1 MARTSEYYRGKRKK
15 KNRVLIPAAVLLGL
29 ISLVVVLFYGMQK
42 YVVITKDSVRVELPI
57 LGEMEELTG
66 IAESEQRELE
76 PMAEVSVTFE
86 EPDYSR
92 IEADAGYNLQ
102 QMRAIFVKADD
113 FTVDKITEYAARLNV
128 GNALVLEMKPPSGAI
143 KWDSKAW
150 SATAFGLTG
159 SPLTDEMKTQLA
171 TLKENKVYLVAQ
183 ISICRDE
190 LYASRSTVV
199 TLRNDAGFNYMDEGG
214 YWLDGY
220 SLDLLDY
227 TVSMVRE
234 LYEMG
239 FDEVVLANVVH
250 PVLKEGERVLYS
262 REMSTPQ
269 SPVNAICGF
278 ARSVA
283 EELKDRDG
291 FLSIYVDSASA
302 LLGRDSANGQD
313 GNLFFKLYDSVYY
326 MTDRYAYTFNVA
338 DLQNKQIIGRLSER
352 FVPVVLNYLPD
363 NRDKISWV
371 LIDTEND

>member
-239 FDEVVLANVVH
+239 
-250 PVLKEGERVLYS
+250 
-262 REMSTPQ
+262 STAARCP
-269 SPVNAICGF
+269 PRR
-278 ARSVA
+278 ARST
-283 EELKDRDG
+283 R
-291 FLSIYVDSASA
+291 SAA
-302 LLGRDSANGQD
+302 LRAVWRRN
-313 GNLFFKLYDSVYY
+313 
-326 MTDRYAYTFNVA
+326 
-338 DLQNKQIIGRLSER
+338 
-352 FVPVVLNYLPD
+352 
-363 NRDKISWV
+363 
-371 LIDTEND
+371 

>member
-1 MARTSEYYRGKRKK
+1 LARTSEYYRGKRKK

-313 GNLFFKLYDSVYY
+313 GNLFFKLYDRVYY

-363 NRDKISWV
+363 NPDKISWV